1 MNLFK
6 LQIAYLIM
14 QRVVEVSN
22 RQILVFV
29 YKSEKYFVAEYP
41 FLEIATQGRTEEEAL
56 RNIQEAVEIH
66 MKLRGDEI
74 RLPQSEHIASVNNSL
89 PAWEIL
95 PCSCRFALT
104 SLNFRMGSFGIIL
117 FCKIYLKNNSVT

>member
-1 MNLFK
+1 
-6 LQIAYLIM
+6 M
-14 QRVVEVSN
+14 QKGKFIEVQN

-56 RNIQEAVEIH
+56 ANIREAVEIH

-74 RLPQSEHIASVNNSL
+74 RLPQSEHIASINISL
-89 PAWEIL
+89 PA
-95 PCSCRFALT
+95 
-104 SLNFRMGSFGIIL
+104 
-117 FCKIYLKNNSVT
+117 